1 MDKSSANT
9 ALLRYRHSS
18 LEPAL
23 LVFTAAGRIIVALF
37 TRTEKAH
44 TACAVTH
51 FALCFFRY

>member
-9 ALLRYRHSS
+9 VLLGYRHSS
-18 LEPAL
+18 LAPAL
-23 LVFTAAGRIIVALF
+23 LAFPAAGRIIAALF

-51 FALCFFRY
+51 FALRFFRY

>member
-18 LEPAL
+18 LAPTL
-23 LVFTAAGRIIVALF
+23 LAFPAAGRIILGLF

-44 TACAVTH
+44 AAFAAAH
-51 FALCFFRY
+51 FALRFFRY